1 MNIAVLSNGVEREI
15 ALDLDPDQETVAT
28 LVAAIT
34 GQAVDDRAG
43 VLIDGRFVDG
53 STRIANAGLRQGAL
67 LQPAAGPDGAAPSAA
82 LELRITGGIGG
93 GRRIPLTA
101 GTHILGRGD
110 TTIDLGSN
118 TVSPDHA
125 RLDVSP
131 SGEVVLRDQGSKNGT
146 VIEGYRLPPAI
157 RLEPGQVVQMGAV
170 QLSIAPATAADRPQ
184 LGAFRRN
191 GTVTFNRQPRSAARP
206 GAAALRLPAAIRPP
220 TSGVRFSWMQ
230 VGMPAVFGIGMG
242 IMVNPAMMGF
252 ALLSPAMAVGNYLQ
266 DKKRVKKESAEG
278 ATQAEQTLEEFRRGL
293 VNARRAEVARLRERL
308 PDPAEAV
315 RRATAP
321 STHLW
326 ERRPNHDDFLQLC
339 LGVATQTWTP
349 FLESAPGSYGGNN
362 EPPPDVAEAI
372 AQLGKLPLAP
382 VGLDLAGGKSAGIVG
397 GQRAI
402 TVALLRSLVC
412 QAAVHHGPADLRIAI
427 LTDKSREADWDW
439 AKWLPHTA
447 SVDEASGRRML
458 ASTPNDIEAVLSEL
472 STPPAEGTGT
482 ERDKPTG
489 PVTLVVIDAEGLT
502 EGRNSK
508 ARELLAGSGAP
519 VAGIVVAGIVVA
531 GSVDRLPAV
540 CSRIAEIVGT
550 DGLVRYTE
558 PANNVVIPDVVV
570 SGLTADMARNCAR
583 ALSGF
588 EDPEV
593 ADRGADLPDRA
604 ALINLLE
611 IEPTPEAVLGR
622 WRQAGTVPKLSGPIG
637 VSETGPLSVDIVG
650 DGPHGLIA
658 GTTGAGKSELLRTMV
673 MSWAASV
680 DPEHLNF
687 VLVDYKGGSAFAQCA
702 ALPHTVGMVTDL
714 DEHLGQRA
722 LRCLEAELRYREHRL
737 RDAGASDLKEYLTQ
751 GHPEPLPRLVVIIDE
766 FATMVAELPDFID
779 SLVGVAQRGRSL
791 GVHMILATQRPGGAV
806 NNNIRANTNL
816 RIALRVQ
823 DVSESVDVLNSPL
836 AASIARYQ
844 AGRGY
849 LRLGP
854 SEVFPFQTALVT
866 GTTVAQ
872 TAAGVSTS
880 DFTFGPVPQR
890 AAPVQAAETPV
901 DLPSDL
907 ERLVEAAATAARD
920 ASMAVARRPWPEPLP
935 AQLELAELVP
945 ATEQQTS
952 PLAVPVG
959 LADDPDRQRQI
970 PFMFDPA
977 AGNLLCYGVSGAGT
991 TTAIG
996 TMALALAGA
1005 HPVERLHL
1013 YVLDFG
1019 TQALAPLA
1027 DIPHMGAVV
1036 GSADKDRQARLVRML
1051 SDEMDRRRRWIAT
1064 SGSAKVNAGAPG
1076 SAFPQIVLFLDNF
1089 SAFNA
1094 EYQDVAG
1101 GAVRD
1106 QLGRLVAD
1114 GPGLGIVLVMTAD
1127 RPAAIPSS
1135 ISNIVTQKLAFRLGE
1150 SQDYSYFGIPPREVP
1165 KLSPGRAIDVATRL
1179 EVQMAL
1185 PGTDGL
1191 AAAVQALK
1199 TGPVPEGGEPARIG
1213 VLPGE
1218 VTTIQICGALDITD
1232 SLWTIPLGIGDSS
1245 LGPVGVPL
1253 HEGEHLLIAGPSRS
1267 GKSTTLDAI
1276 AAMVAKQRPDVVI
1289 SAIALRRSPLG
1300 ETPEIR
1306 RIARTEE
1313 EVDTVLQELLTDTA
1327 PQLLLVDDCDTVE
1340 DRTNLLTRALSGSRA
1355 DLHVIGAGK
1364 ADGLRAAYGHWT
1376 QGLRRSRIGLA
1387 LKPDLDRDGDLWGAT
1402 LPRRGPSQFPPG
1414 RGYLIIEGEVE
1425 LTQAAKR

>member
-1 MNIAVLSNGVEREI
+1 MNVAVLSNGVEREI
-15 ALDLDPDQETVAT
+15 ALDLDPEQETVAT
-28 LVAAIT
+28 LAAAIT
-34 GQAVDDRAG
+34 GQAVDDRTG
-43 VLIDGRFVDG
+43 LLIDGRFVDG
-53 STRIANAGLRQGAL
+53 STRIANAGLRQGAV
-67 LQPAAGPDGAAPSAA
+67 LQLATGPDGQSAVSA
-82 LELRITGGIGG
+82 ILELRIVGGVDG
-93 GRRIPLTA
+93 GRRVPLPA
-101 GTHILGRGD
+101 GAHILGRGD
-110 TTIDLGSN
+110 ADIDLGSQ
-118 TVSPDHA
+118 TVSPTHA
-125 RLDVSP
+125 RLDVGP
-131 SGEVVLRDQGSKNGT
+131 SGEAVLRDQGSKNGT

-170 QLSIAPATAADRPQ
+170 QVSIAPAVPADRPQ
-184 LGAFRRN
+184 LGAARRN

-220 TSGVRFSWMQ
+220 TAGVRFSWLQ
-230 VGMPAVFGIGMG
+230 VGMPAALGIAMG
-242 IMVNPAMMGF
+242 LLVNKAMMAF
-252 ALLSPAMAVGNYLQ
+252 ALLTPAMAVGNYLQ
-266 DKKRVKKESAEG
+266 DKKRLKKETAEG
-278 ATQAEQTLEEFRRGL
+278 RAEAEQTLEEFRRAL
-293 VNARRAEVARLRERL
+293 INARRAEIARLRERL
-308 PDPAEAV
+308 PDPAEVV
-315 RRATAP
+315 RRATTP

-326 ERRPNHDDFLQLC
+326 ERRPTHDDFLQLS
-339 LGVATQTWTP
+339 LGVATQNWTP
-349 FLESAPGSYGGNN
+349 FLEQAPGSYGDNK
-362 EPPPDVAEAI
+362 EPPPDVAEAL

-397 GQRAI
+397 QRAV

-427 LTDKSREADWDW
+427 LTEKSREADWDW

-458 ASTPNDIEAVLSEL
+458 ASSADDVEAVLSEL
-472 STPPAEGTGT
+472 STRPAESTGLGQQ
-482 ERDKPTG
+482 DKPTG
-489 PVTLVVIDAEGLT
+489 PVTLVVIDAEGVT

-508 ARELLAGSGAP
+508 ARELLAGAGAP
-519 VAGIVVAGIVVA
+519 VAGIVVAS
-531 GSVDRLPAV
+531 SVDRLPAV
-540 CSRIAEIVGT
+540 CSRICEITSAE
-550 DGLVRYTE
+550 GLVRYTE
-558 PANNVVIPDVVV
+558 PASHVVVPDVLV
-570 SGLTADMARNCAR
+570 SGLTAEAARACAR

-604 ALINLLE
+604 SLINLLD
-611 IEPTPEAVLGR
+611 IEPTPQAVLAR
-622 WRQAGTVPKLSGPIG
+622 WQQAGKVPKLTGPIG
-637 VSETGPLSVDIVG
+637 VAETGPLSVDLVA

-673 MSWAASV
+673 ASWAASV

-687 VLVDYKGGSAFAQCA
+687 VLIDYKGGSAFAQCA
-702 ALPHTVGMVTDL
+702 TLPHTVGMVTDL

-722 LRCLEAELRYREHRL
+722 LRCLEAELRYREQRL
-737 RDAGASDLKEYLTQ
+737 RDVGASDLKEYLVQ

-823 DVSESVDVLNSPL
+823 DVAESVDVLNSPL
-836 AASIARYQ
+836 AATIARYQ

-854 SEVFPFQTALVT
+854 GEVFPFQTALVT

-872 TAAGVSTS
+872 TSAGVRTT
-880 DFTFGPVPQR
+880 DFVFGPEAQR
-890 AAPVQAAETPV
+890 SAPVQAAETPV
-901 DLPSDL
+901 DVPSDL
-907 ERLVEAAATAARD
+907 ERLVEAAAQAARQ
-920 ASMAVARRPWPEPLP
+920 ASMASPRRPWPEPLP
-935 AQLELAELVP
+935 TQIELAGLAAGGQP
-945 ATEQQTS
+945 QAS
-952 PLAVPVG
+952 PLAVSIG
-959 LADDPDRQRQI
+959 LADDPDRQRQV
-970 PFMFDPA
+970 PFLFDPA

-991 TTAIG
+991 TTAIA
-996 TMALALAGA
+996 TMAVALAAA
-1005 HPVERLHL
+1005 HPVERMHL

-1027 DIPHMGAVV
+1027 DLPHVGGVV

-1051 SDEMDRRRRWIAT
+1051 TGEVERRRQWIAA
-1064 SGSAKVNAGAPG
+1064 SGSPKIDAGAPG
-1076 SAFPQIVLFLDNF
+1076 SAFPLIVLFLDNF

-1094 EYQDVAG
+1094 EYQDLVG

-1106 QLGRLVAD
+1106 QLTRLVAD

-1127 RPAAIPSS
+1127 RPAAVPSS
-1135 ISNIVTQKLAFRLGE
+1135 ISNLVTQKIAFRLGE

-1165 KLSPGRAIDVATRL
+1165 KLPPGRGIDVATRL

-1185 PGTDGL
+1185 PGPDGL
-1191 AAAVQALK
+1191 AAAVQAVAVQ
-1199 TGPVPEGGEPARIG
+1199 TGPPPDGKRPAPIA
-1213 VLPGE
+1213 VLPEE
-1218 VTTIQICGALDITD
+1218 VTTAQIGGAFDITD
-1232 SLWTIPLGIGDSS
+1232 RLWTIPLGIGDSK
-1245 LGPVGVPL
+1245 LDPVGVPL
-1253 HEGEHLLIAGPSRS
+1253 HEGEHILIAGPSRS

-1276 AAMVAKQRPDVVI
+1276 AAMVAKHRPDVVI
-1289 SAIALRRSPLG
+1289 SAIALRRSPLT

-1306 RIARTEE
+1306 RVARTDE
-1313 EVDTVLQELLTDTA
+1313 EVTTVLQELLADTAA

-1340 DRTNLLTRALSGSRA
+1340 DPQNLLARVLSEHRA

-1364 ADGLRAAYGHWT
+1364 ADGLRSAYGHWT
-1376 QGLRRSRIGLA
+1376 QGLRRSRLGLA
-1387 LKPDLDRDGDLWGAT
+1387 LKPDVDRDGDLWGT
-1402 LPRRGPSQFPPG
+1402 SLPRKGPTQFPPG
-1414 RGYLIIEGEVE
+1414 RGYVIIEGEVE

>member
-1 MNIAVLSNGVEREI
+1 MNVAVLFNGVEREI
-15 ALDLDPDQETVAT
+15 ALDLDPEQETVAT
-28 LVAAIT
+28 LAAAIT
-34 GQAVDDRAG
+34 GQPVDEQAG
-43 VLIDGRFVDG
+43 LLVDGRFVDG
-53 STRIANAGLRQGAL
+53 ATRIANAGLRQGAL
-67 LQPAAGPDGAAPSAA
+67 IQPADGPDTAPDASA
-82 LELRITGGIGG
+82 LVELHIVGGVDG
-93 GRRIPLTA
+93 GRRIPLSA
-101 GTHILGRGD
+101 GAHILGRGD
-110 TTIDLGSN
+110 ADIDLVSK
-118 TVSPDHA
+118 TVSPTHA

-131 SGEVVLRDQGSKNGT
+131 SGEVVLRDQESKNGT
-146 VIEGYRLPPAI
+146 IIEGYRLPPAI

-170 QLSIAPATAADRPQ
+170 QVAIGPASPGDRPQ
-184 LGAFRRN
+184 LGAPRRN
-191 GTVTFNRQPRSAARP
+191 GTMTFNRQPRSAARP

-220 TSGVRFSWMQ
+220 TSGVRFSWLQ
-230 VGMPAVFGIGMG
+230 VGMPAAFGIVMG
-242 IMVNPAMMGF
+242 LALNPAMMAF
-252 ALLSPAMAVGNYLQ
+252 ALMSPAMALGNYMQ
-266 DKKRVKKESAEG
+266 DKKRIKKESAEG
-278 ATQAEQTLEEFRRGL
+278 AVQAEQTLEEFRRGL
-293 VNARRAEVARLRERL
+293 INARRAEVARLRERL

-349 FLESAPGSYGGNN
+349 FLESAPGSYGGTN

-397 GQRAI
+397 QRAI
-402 TVALLRSLVC
+402 TVSLLRSLVC

-458 ASTPNDIEAVLSEL
+458 AANPNDIEAVLSEL
-472 STPPAEGTGT
+472 SSASPEGTRT
-482 ERDKPTG
+482 AQDKPTG
-489 PVTLVVIDAEGLT
+489 PVTLVVIDTEGLT

-508 ARELLAGSGAP
+508 ARELLAGAGAP
-519 VAGIVVAGIVVA
+519 VAGIVVA

-558 PANNVVIPDVVV
+558 PANNVVIPDVLV
-570 SGLTADMARNCAR
+570 SGLTAEMARKCAR
-583 ALSGF
+583 ALAGF

-637 VSETGPLSVDIVG
+637 VAETGPLSVDLVG

-823 DVSESVDVLNSPL
+823 DVAESVDVLNSPL
-836 AASIARYQ
+836 AATIARYQ

-872 TAAGVSTS
+872 TSAGVRTS
-880 DFTFGPVPQR
+880 DFMFGPEPQR
-890 AAPVQAAETPV
+890 AAPAPATDTPA

-907 ERLVEAAATAARD
+907 ERLVDAAAKAARD

-945 ATEQQTS
+945 TAEQQAST
-952 PLAVPVG
+952 LAVPIG

-970 PFMFDPA
+970 PFVFDPA

-996 TMALALAGA
+996 TMAVALAEA

-1027 DIPHMGAVV
+1027 DLPHMGAVV
-1036 GSADKDRQARLVRML
+1036 GSADKDRQARLIRLL
-1051 SDEMDRRRRWIAT
+1051 SDEVERRRQWIAT
-1064 SGSAKVNAGAPG
+1064 SGSPKINAGTPG
-1076 SAFPQIVLFLDNF
+1076 SAFPLIVLFLDNF

-1101 GAVRD
+1101 GPVRD

-1135 ISNIVTQKLAFRLGE
+1135 ISNLVTQKLAFRLGE

-1165 KLSPGRAIDVATRL
+1165 KLSPGRTIDVGTRL
-1179 EVQMAL
+1179 EVQIAL
-1185 PGTDGL
+1185 PGPDGL
-1191 AAAVQALK
+1191 AAAVQAIAAK
-1199 TGPVPEGGEPARIG
+1199 TGPVSEGRGPARIG
-1213 VLPGE
+1213 VLPEE
-1218 VTTIQICGALDITD
+1218 VTIAQIGGALEITPT
-1232 SLWTIPLGIGDSS
+1232 LWTIPLGIGDAS
-1245 LGPVGVPL
+1245 LSPVGVPL
-1253 HEGEHLLIAGPSRS
+1253 HEGEHMLIAGPSRS

-1276 AAMVAKQRPDVVI
+1276 AAMVAKHRPDVVI
-1289 SAIALRRSPLG
+1289 NAIALRRSPLS

-1306 RIARTEE
+1306 RIARMDE
-1313 EVDTVLQELLTDTA
+1313 EVDTVLQEMLTDTA
-1327 PQLLLVDDCDTVE
+1327 PQLLLVDDCDMVE
-1340 DRTNLLTRALSGSRA
+1340 DPRSLLSRTLSEHRA

-1364 ADGLRAAYGHWT
+1364 ADGLRSAYGHWT
-1376 QGLRRSRIGLA
+1376 QGLRRSRLGLA

-1402 LPRRGPSQFPPG
+1402 LPRKGPSQFPPG
-1414 RGYLIIEGEVE
+1414 RGYLIVEGEVE

>member
-1 MNIAVLSNGVEREI
+1 MNVAVLFNGVEREI
-15 ALDLDPDQETVAT
+15 ALDLDPEQETVAT
-28 LVAAIT
+28 LAAAIT
-34 GQAVDDRAG
+34 GRSVDEQAG
-43 VLIDGRFVDG
+43 LLIDGRFVDG
-53 STRIANAGLRQGAL
+53 ATRIANAGMRQGAL
-67 LQPAAGPDGAAPSAA
+67 VQPADGPGTGPDAGA
-82 LELRITGGIGG
+82 LVELRIVGGVDG
-93 GRRIPLTA
+93 GRRIPLSA
-101 GTHILGRGD
+101 GAHILGRGD
-110 TTIDLGSN
+110 ADIDLVSK
-118 TVSPDHA
+118 TVSPTHA

-131 SGEVVLRDQGSKNGT
+131 SGEVVLRDQESKNGT

-157 RLEPGQVVQMGAV
+157 RLEPGQIVQMGAV
-170 QLSIAPATAADRPQ
+170 QVSIGPVSAGDRPQ
-184 LGAFRRN
+184 LGAPRRN

-220 TSGVRFSWMQ
+220 TSGVRFSWLQ
-230 VGMPAVFGIGMG
+230 VGMPAAFGIGMG
-242 IMVNPAMMGF
+242 VLVNPAMMGF

-278 ATQAEQTLEEFRRGL
+278 VAQAEQTLEEFRRGL
-293 VNARRAEVARLRERL
+293 INARRAEVARLRELL

-315 RRATAP
+315 RRATGP

-349 FLESAPGSYGGNN
+349 FLESAPGSYGGTN

-382 VGLDLAGGKSAGIVG
+382 VGLDLAGGKSVGIVG
-397 GQRAI
+397 QRAV

-458 ASTPNDIEAVLSEL
+458 ASDPNEIEAVLSEL
-472 STPPAEGTGT
+472 STLSTGGTNTGQ
-482 ERDKPTG
+482 DKPTG

-508 ARELLAGSGAP
+508 ARELLAGAGAP
-519 VAGIVVAGIVVA
+519 VAGIVVA

-550 DGLVRYTE
+550 DGVVRYTE
-558 PANNVVIPDVVV
+558 PANHVAIPDVLV
-570 SGLTADMARNCAR
+570 SGLTAEAARSCAR

-622 WRQAGTVPKLSGPIG
+622 WRQAGTVPKISGPIG
-637 VSETGPLSVDIVG
+637 VAETGPLSVDIVG

-687 VLVDYKGGSAFAQCA
+687 VLVDYKGGSAFAQCE

-722 LRCLEAELRYREHRL
+722 LRCLEAELRYREQRL

-823 DVSESVDVLNSPL
+823 DVAESVDVLNSPL
-836 AASIARYQ
+836 AATIARYQ

-854 SEVFPFQTALVT
+854 GEVFPFQTALVT

-872 TAAGVSTS
+872 TSAGVRTS
-880 DFTFGPVPQR
+880 DFTFGPEPQR
-890 AAPVQAAETPV
+890 AAPTPASDTPV

-907 ERLVEAAATAARD
+907 ERLVDAAAKAARD
-920 ASMAVARRPWPEPLP
+920 ASMAKARRPWPEPLP

-945 ATEQQTS
+945 AAEQPAA
-952 PLAVPVG
+952 PLAVPIG

-1027 DIPHMGAVV
+1027 DLPHMGAVV
-1036 GSADKDRQARLVRML
+1036 GSADKDRQARLVRLL
-1051 SDEMDRRRRWIAT
+1051 SDEVDRRRQWIAT
-1064 SGSAKVNAGAPG
+1064 SGSPKINAGAPG
-1076 SAFPQIVLFLDNF
+1076 SDFPLIVLFLDNF

-1135 ISNIVTQKLAFRLGE
+1135 ISNLVTQKLAFRLGE
-1150 SQDYSYFGIPPREVP
+1150 TQDYSYFGIPPREVP
-1165 KLSPGRAIDVATRL
+1165 KLSPGRTIDVATRL
-1179 EVQMAL
+1179 EIQIAL
-1185 PGTDGL
+1185 PGPDGL
-1191 AAAVQALK
+1191 AAAVQAIAAK
-1199 TGPVPEGGEPARIG
+1199 TGPVADGRGPARIG
-1213 VLPGE
+1213 VLPEE
-1218 VTTIQICGALDITD
+1218 VTVGQVGGALDITPT
-1232 SLWTIPLGIGDSS
+1232 LWTIPLGIGDSS
-1245 LGPVGVPL
+1245 LGPACVPL
-1253 HEGEHLLIAGPSRS
+1253 HEGEHMLIAGPSRS

-1276 AAMVAKQRPDVVI
+1276 AAMVAKHRPDVVI
-1289 SAIALRRSPLG
+1289 NAIALRRSPVS

-1306 RIARTEE
+1306 RIARMDE
-1313 EVDTVLQELLTDTA
+1313 EVDTVLQEML
-1327 PQLLLVDDCDTVE
+1327 
-1340 DRTNLLTRALSGSRA
+1340 
-1355 DLHVIGAGK
+1355 
-1364 ADGLRAAYGHWT
+1364 
-1376 QGLRRSRIGLA
+1376 
-1387 LKPDLDRDGDLWGAT
+1387 
-1402 LPRRGPSQFPPG
+1402 
-1414 RGYLIIEGEVE
+1414 
-1425 LTQAAKR
+1425 